1 MFFKKFCFPDADKE
15 NSYNGGITCKSM
27 KVVGFMD
34 RSQVPV
40 ELFSGDGSMTFQ
52 STEGDTVSKHIVA
65 NH

>member
-1 MFFKKFCFPDADKE
+1 MDFFKFCVPDADKE
-15 NSYNGGITCKSM
+15 NTYNVGIKSM

>member
-1 MFFKKFCFPDADKE
+1 MWVLKFCFPDADKE
-15 NSYNGGITCKSM
+15 NSYNGGIKKSM

-52 STEGDTVSKHIVA
+52 STEGDTVSKHIMA

>member
-1 MFFKKFCFPDADKE
+1 MDFLKFCVPDADKE
-15 NSYNGGITCKSM
+15 NSYIGGCSKSM

-52 STEGDTVSKHIVA
+52 STEGDTVSNGIMA